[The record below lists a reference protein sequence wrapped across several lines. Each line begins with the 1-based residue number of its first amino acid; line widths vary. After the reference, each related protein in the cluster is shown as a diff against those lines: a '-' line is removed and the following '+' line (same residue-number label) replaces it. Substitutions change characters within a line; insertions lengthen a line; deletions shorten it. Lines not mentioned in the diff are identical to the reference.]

1 MYNTWDAL
9 KPEVV
14 LMNVY
19 DKLYTVVVD
28 NMLATDR
35 EFEYKRQTFLCDVGN
50 HPQVIDV
57 SKYLTLD
64 NEDFFQ
70 ALFVGAFRRLPE
82 MKEVANWEQHFSEPR
97 EVFQEKVLRKF
108 AKSSVIAINHVYLD
122 KNPYFKQ
129 KRGLRY
135 KMLGV
140 LYGLTDKS
148 SLREFGKKMPQPI
161 QKIIR
166 KVFL

>member
-1 MYNTWDAL
+1 M
-9 KPEVV
+9 PE
-14 LMNVY
+14 
-19 DKLYTVVVD
+19 T
-28 NMLATDR
+28 
-35 EFEYKRQTFLCDVGN
+35 
-50 HPQVIDV
+50 
-57 SKYLTLD
+57 
-64 NEDFFQ
+64 
-70 ALFVGAFRRLPE
+70 
-82 MKEVANWEQHFSEPR
+82 KEVANWEQLLSEPR

>member
-1 MYNTWDAL
+1 MLMDVYN
-9 KPEVV
+9 
-14 LMNVY
+14 
-19 DKLYTVVVD
+19 KLYTVVAD
-28 NMLATDR
+28 NMLAADC
-35 EFEYKRQTFLCDVGN
+35 EFEYKKETFLCDVGN

-57 SKYLTLD
+57 SKYVKLD
-64 NEDFFQ
+64 NENFFQ
-70 ALFVGAFRRLPE
+70 ALFVGVFRRLPE
-82 MKEVANWEQHFSEPR
+82 TKEVANWEQLLSEPR